1 MKSLKRITALFLLS
15 AVLAVLLVMPA
26 AATTT
31 VSRQDG
37 LEVRIEM
44 DKEVYNEGEPI
55 TAKIIVKNTSGSAM
69 TIANLEQLIPE
80 GYELLQSSKAAAEN
94 VELRPNQTFEM
105 KVTFEGSSEP
115 QAEFSA
121 QGFFDKVIYGQTKG
135 IPNLLI
141 AVLVVIAFVIFM
153 LLT

>member
-1 MKSLKRITALFLLS
+1 MKILKRITALFLLS
-15 AVLAVLLVMPA
+15 AVLAVLLAMPA
-26 AATTT
+26 AASTT

-37 LEVRIEM
+37 LEVTVEM
-44 DKEVYNEGEPI
+44 DKEAYDAGEPI
-55 TAKIIVKNTSGSAM
+55 TATITVKNTSAEAVA
-69 TIANLEQLIPE
+69 IANLEQLIPE
-80 GYELLQSSKAAAEN
+80 GYELSQSSKAAAQN
-94 VELRPNQTFEM
+94 IELRPNQTFEM

-135 IPNLLI
+135 VPNLLI